1 MTIPEPDWRL
11 FKEVR
16 VVALDRLCHQI
27 LCECQTVC
35 NDNAL
40 SAHHRYLKLY
50 ELIRRR
56 DEDIQRAFDD
66 FRRSAIVCLATTWPP
81 GIGDPGGIGPVQFR
95 HPPVG
100 DARQLMR
107 GATQQP

>member
-27 LCECQTVC
+27 LGECQTVC
-35 NDNAL
+35 TDNAL

-66 FRRSAIVCLATTWPP
+66 FRRSTAIVCLATMWHLGLVTQAEL
-81 GIGDPGGIGPVQFR
+81 DQFS
-95 HPPVG
+95 PDTLQWV
-100 DARQLMR
+100 MR
-107 GATQQP
+107 DN